1 MKLISAKSL
10 SSTLVLSIVI
20 SLILKKVQDDRLKKL
35 IYEYEKLLEAEQKFL
50 EDLWYKEGGSKKMRH
65 DSILLNLFV
74 KNFIKIQCTESQEC
88 IYRVSLTK
96 AADTL
101 IYNKNHI
108 PV

>member
-1 MKLISAKSL
+1 
-10 SSTLVLSIVI
+10 
-20 SLILKKVQDDRLKKL
+20 
-35 IYEYEKLLEAEQKFL
+35 
-50 EDLWYKEGGSKKMRH
+50 MRH
-65 DSILLNLFV
+65 DSILTNLFI

-96 AADTL
+96 DADRL